1 MQSLSRLRLVGLV
14 ACSISIGSPGS
25 GALAADGEP
34 ARAGISQTVTQ
45 IVTKTAS
52 TLGNANIDDVDAR
65 IAGIDRRLRDARS
78 AGRLTQTQYERFNG
92 ELKRIIGQ
100 EAIFRANDGQ
110 LSLWESLRLSFDLDR
125 LIKDSEASMTDR
137 QSGYMDVPAR
147 QAELQKRLAE
157 AYSLGR
163 LTRQE
168 HDEIDYQLQG
178 IDNRI
183 ASSKAHNKSL
193 SIADTIRYMLEL
205 DALSKRLTR
214 TVHDRQ
220 VSLTSIDEKK
230 SELEAR
236 IAEGVKDGKIDG
248 EEEKALRAEY
258 SRIVSVEA
266 LLRKLDRPLTAE
278 EQLSLAL
285 SLEKLSG
292 QIEADM
298 QDKASVL
305 TLEAI
310 ETRRNDAD
318 KLLAKSLSDGLVTV
332 TEAQVY
338 RTDLEDIESR
348 ERTAKNAAKAAASA
362 GSVFELDPVTAQN
375 LLIEIERVRGSIERA
390 GYNKK
395 PIWPGI
401 DGSIAEI
408 DKKLA
413 EARSASRLE
422 ESVAVSIKAELD
434 NVVNRKNEYMSS
446 QGLSSSEALSLASML
461 EQLNLKLARSVEDR
475 QIAYIPDVPRRKKEV
490 SARLGEGIFMGG
502 LSIDEAQSLIA
513 EYERINARQASFT
526 ADGALDEREKL
537 TLALDLE
544 KLATRIEREIRDN
557 PYENKSLAQQRKDID
572 QAIATGVLNGTIS
585 NQEMTALK
593 AEASRIDGFHQT
605 AAQDGAIDAYEA
617 FQIAQSIAKL
627 NRDVQLAIKN
637 SDTALPDIAKRE
649 AELYQ
654 RITEGV
660 MQGRLG
666 AKEADDLKRDFY
678 RVMDNEAKYRSSGGL
693 SFGEQAALAI
703 ELEKLA
709 NSIESSMKET
719 NAVLPDVD
727 TRQAE
732 LDKKLA
738 NALAGGL
745 VSTTQVSEITRELDR
760 IAREEVNYRFSGNG
774 LSYAESSSL
783 MAELERVDNRINT
796 MLAGRKVQWSG
807 IDNRLLEAREEI
819 EEGVAARRLSAAQA
833 SELKAELDRIAQA
846 KLAFEA
852 SGGGLT
858 VAETSSLVRDLE
870 RFNVNLNARL
880 GKISQKIAWTDIDA
894 RQARVEAKLNQ
905 SKMPVATANRVK
917 RELKDLAIK
926 KALYRASGNAFSY
939 KELTSLAQTL
949 DRLDGMVGIKV
960 Q

>member
-14 ACSISIGSPGS
+14 ACSISIGSAGS

-45 IVTKTAS
+45 IVPKTAS

-183 ASSKAHNKSL
+183 ASSKAQNKTL

-236 IAEGVKDGKIDG
+236 IAEGVKDGKIDP
-248 EEEKALRAEY
+248 EEEKSLRAEY

-310 ETRRNDAD
+310 ETRRTDAD

-332 TEAQVY
+332 TEAQV
-338 RTDLEDIESR
+338 
-348 ERTAKNAAKAAASA
+348 
-362 GSVFELDPVTAQN
+362 
-375 LLIEIERVRGSIERA
+375 
-390 GYNKK
+390 
-395 PIWPGI
+395 
-401 DGSIAEI
+401 
-408 DKKLA
+408 
-413 EARSASRLE
+413 
-422 ESVAVSIKAELD
+422 
-434 NVVNRKNEYMSS
+434 
-446 QGLSSSEALSLASML
+446 
-461 EQLNLKLARSVEDR
+461 
-475 QIAYIPDVPRRKKEV
+475 
-490 SARLGEGIFMGG
+490 
-502 LSIDEAQSLIA
+502 
-513 EYERINARQASFT
+513 
-526 ADGALDEREKL
+526 
-537 TLALDLE
+537 
-544 KLATRIEREIRDN
+544 
-557 PYENKSLAQQRKDID
+557 
-572 QAIATGVLNGTIS
+572 
-585 NQEMTALK
+585 
-593 AEASRIDGFHQT
+593 
-605 AAQDGAIDAYEA
+605 
-617 FQIAQSIAKL
+617 
-627 NRDVQLAIKN
+627 
-637 SDTALPDIAKRE
+637 
-649 AELYQ
+649 
-654 RITEGV
+654 
-660 MQGRLG
+660 
-666 AKEADDLKRDFY
+666 
-678 RVMDNEAKYRSSGGL
+678 
-693 SFGEQAALAI
+693 
-703 ELEKLA
+703 
-709 NSIESSMKET
+709 
-719 NAVLPDVD
+719 
-727 TRQAE
+727 
-732 LDKKLA
+732 
-738 NALAGGL
+738 
-745 VSTTQVSEITRELDR
+745 
-760 IAREEVNYRFSGNG
+760 
-774 LSYAESSSL
+774 
-783 MAELERVDNRINT
+783 
-796 MLAGRKVQWSG
+796 
-807 IDNRLLEAREEI
+807 
-819 EEGVAARRLSAAQA
+819 
-833 SELKAELDRIAQA
+833 
-846 KLAFEA
+846 
-852 SGGGLT
+852 
-858 VAETSSLVRDLE
+858 
-870 RFNVNLNARL
+870 
-880 GKISQKIAWTDIDA
+880 
-894 RQARVEAKLNQ
+894 
-905 SKMPVATANRVK
+905 
-917 RELKDLAIK
+917 
-926 KALYRASGNAFSY
+926 
-939 KELTSLAQTL
+939 
-949 DRLDGMVGIKV
+949 
-960 Q
+960 

>member
-1 MQSLSRLRLVGLV
+1 
-14 ACSISIGSPGS
+14 
-25 GALAADGEP
+25 
-34 ARAGISQTVTQ
+34 
-45 IVTKTAS
+45 
-52 TLGNANIDDVDAR
+52 
-65 IAGIDRRLRDARS
+65 
-78 AGRLTQTQYERFNG
+78 
-92 ELKRIIGQ
+92 
-100 EAIFRANDGQ
+100 
-110 LSLWESLRLSFDLDR
+110 
-125 LIKDSEASMTDR
+125 
-137 QSGYMDVPAR
+137 
-147 QAELQKRLAE
+147 
-157 AYSLGR
+157 
-163 LTRQE
+163 
-168 HDEIDYQLQG
+168 
-178 IDNRI
+178 
-183 ASSKAHNKSL
+183 
-193 SIADTIRYMLEL
+193 
-205 DALSKRLTR
+205 
-214 TVHDRQ
+214 
-220 VSLTSIDEKK
+220 
-230 SELEAR
+230 
-236 IAEGVKDGKIDG
+236 
-248 EEEKALRAEY
+248 
-258 SRIVSVEA
+258 
-266 LLRKLDRPLTAE
+266 
-278 EQLSLAL
+278 
-285 SLEKLSG
+285 
-292 QIEADM
+292 
-298 QDKASVL
+298 
-305 TLEAI
+305 
-310 ETRRNDAD
+310 
-318 KLLAKSLSDGLVTV
+318 
-332 TEAQVY
+332 
-338 RTDLEDIESR
+338 
-348 ERTAKNAAKAAASA
+348 
-362 GSVFELDPVTAQN
+362 
-375 LLIEIERVRGSIERA
+375 
-390 GYNKK
+390 
-395 PIWPGI
+395 
-401 DGSIAEI
+401 
-408 DKKLA
+408 
-413 EARSASRLE
+413 
-422 ESVAVSIKAELD
+422 
-434 NVVNRKNEYMSS
+434 
-446 QGLSSSEALSLASML
+446 
-461 EQLNLKLARSVEDR
+461 
-475 QIAYIPDVPRRKKEV
+475 
-490 SARLGEGIFMGG
+490 
-502 LSIDEAQSLIA
+502 
-513 EYERINARQASFT
+513 
-526 ADGALDEREKL
+526 
-537 TLALDLE
+537 
-544 KLATRIEREIRDN
+544 
-557 PYENKSLAQQRKDID
+557 
-572 QAIATGVLNGTIS
+572 
-585 NQEMTALK
+585 
-593 AEASRIDGFHQT
+593 
-605 AAQDGAIDAYEA
+605 
-617 FQIAQSIAKL
+617 
-627 NRDVQLAIKN
+627 
-637 SDTALPDIAKRE
+637 
-649 AELYQ
+649 LYQ

-870 RFNVNLNARL
+870 RFNINLNARL